1 MSQFN
6 LILLGPPGAGKG
18 TQASR
23 IVAEY
28 GIPHISTGDILRGAV
43 KNQTQ
48 MGLEAKR
55 YMDAGELVPDS
66 VVIGIVK
73 DRLQEPDTAKG
84 FLMDG
89 FPRTIPQAE
98 ALDEALK
105 ALDRAVTKVLALLV
119 DEEELILRLTGRRI
133 CRDCQTPYHVEYNK
147 PAKEGVCDKCGGE
160 LYQRDDDSEATVRN
174 RLEVYRA
181 QTEPLIAYYDAQG
194 LVARVDGTGNTP
206 DGVYEEIREALGPA
220 GE

>member
-28 GIPHISTGDILRGAV
+28 GIPHVSTGDILRGAV

-73 DRLQEPDTAKG
+73 DRLQEPDTANG

-98 ALDEALK
+98 ALDEALVQ
-105 ALDRAVTKVLALLV
+105 LDRAVTKVLALLV

-133 CRDCQTPYHVEYNK
+133 CRECQAPFHVEFNK

-181 QTEPLIAYYDAQG
+181 QTEPLIDYYDRQG

-206 DGVYEEIREALGPA
+206 DGVYEQIREALGPA

>member
-6 LILLGPPGAGKG
+6 LVLLGPPGAGKG

-28 GIPHISTGDILRGAV
+28 GIPHISTGDILRAAV
-43 KNQTQ
+43 KNQTA
-48 MGLEAKR
+48 MGLEAKK

-98 ALDEALK
+98 ALDEALR
-105 ALDRAVTKVLALLV
+105 ALGRAITKTIVLLV
-119 DEEELILRLTGRRI
+119 DEELLVGRLTGRRI
-133 CRDCQTPYHVEYNK
+133 CRSCQAPFHVLFSPPQVED
-147 PAKEGVCDKCGGE
+147 VCDKCGGE
-160 LYQRDDDSEATVRN
+160 LYQRDDDTEATVRN
-174 RLEVYRA
+174 RLEVYRK
-181 QTEPLIAYYDAQG
+181 QTEPLIEYYDRAGVVVRIDGAQ
-194 LVARVDGTGNTP
+194 DP
-206 DGVYEEIREALGPA
+206 DQVFADIREALGPA
-220 GE
+220 